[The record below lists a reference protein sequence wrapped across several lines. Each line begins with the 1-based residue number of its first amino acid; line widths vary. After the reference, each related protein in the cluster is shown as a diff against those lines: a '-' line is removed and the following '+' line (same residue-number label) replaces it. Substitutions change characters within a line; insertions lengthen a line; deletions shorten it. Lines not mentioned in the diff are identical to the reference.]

1 MNHIIQES
9 ILEYKL
15 TYSGERL
22 FGASIPRAFIKSIKE
37 SVKCFIDLIKPHD
50 YEDIFQLEVF
60 NHEIQKTIKISNRA
74 NHSLGTWHKS
84 ISRFDRY
91 IANYTI
97 ASIRQRERIHHQH
110 LLTSKDG
117 GVYATDVLRRHHS
130 LRKRIKA
137 IIQTAIA
144 TVILCG
150 IWQMLEYLIY
160 GEVQPRIVDD
170 IMVLFFIPFIYI
182 SARD

>member
-74 NHSLGTWHKS
+74 NHSLVTWHKS
-84 ISRFDRY
+84 ISRLDRH
-91 IANYTI
+91 IANYKI

-110 LLTSKDG
+110 LLTYKDS
-117 GVYATDVLRRHHS
+117 GVYATDVLRRYHS

-137 IIQTAIA
+137 IIQTAMV
-144 TVILCG
+144 TVMLCEYG
-150 IWQMLEYLIY
+150 RCLNISFTEKFNPEQQM
-160 GEVQPRIVDD
+160 
-170 IMVLFFIPFIYI
+170 I
-182 SARD
+182 SWCYSSSHLYT